1 MKLTLGFSPC
11 PNDTFIF
18 DAMVNGKIN
27 TKGLSFEYVM
37 EDVETLNRWADEGK
51 LDITKLSYNAFLNT
65 VDKYALLHAGSALG
79 KGVGPLLV
87 TRGEKAESRGQ
98 NVEGRGQNAEG
109 RGKRVESTGRSAE
122 GKEQKVT
129 IVNSQSSIFN
139 SQSSIAIPGKNT
151 TANLLLSLAFPDA
164 KNKTEVLFSEIEQAV
179 LDGQYDAGL
188 IIHEGRFTYQ
198 QKGLAKIVDLGDW
211 WENTMNA
218 AIPLGGIVI
227 KRSLGKEI
235 AAAVDAVIKES
246 LRYSWNNYPSLS
258 SFITENAQEM
268 EENVMRQH
276 IDLYVN
282 EYSED
287 LGEEG
292 RKAVMT
298 LFKQAKE
305 TGLIERMPA
314 DIFY

>member
-18 DAMVNGKIN
+18 DAMVNGKID
-27 TKGLSFEYVM
+27 TRGLSFDYVM
-37 EDVETLNRWADEGK
+37 EDVETLNRWAEEGK

-65 VDKYALLHAGSALG
+65 VDKYALLHSGSALG

-87 TRGEKAESRGQ
+87 TKGQ
-98 NVEGRGQNAEG
+98 NSEGRD
-109 RGKRVESTGRSAE
+109 
-122 GKEQKVT
+122 QKAAVL
-129 IVNSQSSIFN
+129 NP
-139 SQSSIAIPGKNT
+139 QSSIAIPGKNT
-151 TANLLLSLAFPDA
+151 TANLLLSLAFPEA
-164 KNKTEVLFSEIEQAV
+164 KNRTEVLFSEIEQAV

-198 QKGLAKIVDLGDW
+198 QKGLAKIIDLGDW

-227 KRSLGKEI
+227 KRDLGAEL
-235 AAAVDAVIKES
+235 ATTVDAVIKES
-246 LRYSWNNYPSLS
+246 LRYSWENYPSLS
-258 SFITENAQEM
+258 SFITQNAQEM
-268 EENVMRQH
+268 QENVMRQH

-298 LFKQAKE
+298 LFEQAKE
-305 TGLIERMPA
+305 TGLIEQMPA